1 MPIYTYKCNRC
12 GLVDEDLVIY
22 QARDAPRFCKSLR
35 DDGGVCGGLL
45 QRDGLDCPT
54 IGKPEH
60 QTAAILGSGAKVK
73 GHFGKE
79 AKRRRK

>member
-12 GLVDEDLVIY
+12 DRISEDLVMY
-22 QARDAPRFCKSLR
+22 SARDAPRFCKQLQ
-35 DDGGVCGGLL
+35 DDEGICGGLL
-45 QRDGLDCPT
+45 VRGLDCPT

-60 QTAAILGSGAKVK
+60 QTAAILDSGAKIK

-79 AKRRRK
+79 AKRKRKQ